1 MALYRASPKD
11 GVAWITGGS
20 SGVGRALAKALAT
33 QGFTVA
39 VTAREEDLID
49 SLVEEAR
56 DLPGRILPY
65 PCDVC
70 DQQGMAAAVAAIEQ
84 TVGPITLAVFNAGS
98 YAPVS
103 GENLS
108 IRKFRRSFDV
118 NVMGIV
124 HGLVPVTER
133 MRGRGKGH
141 VVIVGSISAYF
152 GWPTTAAYGA
162 TKAAVNV
169 MAQALR
175 FDFER
180 INIRLQVVNPGF
192 IDTPLTQK
200 TNFRLPAL
208 ISAADAA
215 GRICRSI
222 ATGGFEVAFP
232 RRLVYAVKFLA
243 LLPGPVRHWFITT
256 ATRWKTRP
264 SLGRVRRP
272 RL

>member
-20 SGVGRALAKALAT
+20 SGVGRALAMALAT
-33 QGFTVA
+33 RGFVVA

-56 DLPGRILPY
+56 DLPGRILSY

-70 DQQGMAAAVAAIEQ
+70 DERGMAATVEAIEQ
-84 TVGPITLAVFNAGS
+84 TAGPIVLAVFNAGS

-108 IRKFRRSFDV
+108 IRKFRHSFDV

-124 HGLVPVTER
+124 HGLTPVAER
-133 MRGRGKGH
+133 MRRRGKGH
-141 VVIVGSISAYF
+141 AVIVGSISAYF

-192 IDTPLTQK
+192 IDTPLTQRTSFK
-200 TNFRLPAL
+200 LPAL

-215 GRICRSI
+215 RRICRAIDS
-222 ATGGFEVAFP
+222 GGFEVTFP

-243 LLPGPVRHWFITT
+243 LLPGPLRHWFITT
-256 ATRWKTRP
+256 ATGWKTRP
-264 SLGRVRRP
+264 GLGRIKRS

>member
-1 MALYRASPKD
+1 MALYRADPKD
-11 GVAWITGGS
+11 GIAWITGGS
-20 SGVGRALAKALAT
+20 SGVGRALAEVLAA

-49 SLVEEAR
+49 SLVEEVR
-56 DLPGRILPY
+56 DLPGRVLSY

-70 DQQGMAAAVAAIEQ
+70 DEQGMAATVEMIER
-84 TVGPITLAVFNAGS
+84 TAGPIALAVFNAGS

-133 MRGRGKGH
+133 MRARGKGH
-141 VVIVGSISAYF
+141 IVVVGSISAYF

-180 INIRLQVVNPGF
+180 INIRMQVVNPGF

-200 TNFRLPAL
+200 ANFRLPAL
-208 ISAADAA
+208 ISATDAA
-215 GRICRSI
+215 KRICKGI
-222 ATGGFEVAFP
+222 ASGGFEVTFP
-232 RRLVYAVKFLA
+232 RRLVYGIKLLA
-243 LLPGPVRHWFITT
+243 LLPGSLRHWFIMK
-256 ATRWKTRP
+256 ATGWKTRP
-264 SLGRVRRP
+264 SLDRVRRS